1 MNHASL
7 AVRNLKRRPVRSVL
21 TVLGVALAVGSFITL
36 YGLSRS
42 IDENVGQM
50 LGERG
55 IHLSI
60 ARRGTADLFGGTIP
74 LSLASQ
80 FAAVPGVTAIA
91 GELIALAETD
101 ENVHVLA
108 LGWTD
113 GSFLWTNLPL
123 LAGRMPHGGERGIA
137 LIGSDVASALGK
149 RIGDRLELLGLSFEI
164 IGITDFR
171 SIITRNAAILPLED
185 LQEAIF
191 RPGAVTFLHVRVAH
205 PGDAVEIER
214 ISRTIEAMS
223 EVRVST
229 NDSVMHSDQQAELL
243 RAVSSA
249 MAWVALS
256 MGILMVLNTLLMAVL
271 ERTREIGMLS
281 AIGWSGVR
289 IMGSIVIE
297 GLILSAIGG
306 AVGALFGM
314 AGSHLLSSISA
325 IGRYLTISPSFGLI
339 ATSAIAAVL
348 LGIIGSL
355 YPAWLAT
362 RQDPA
367 TALDR
372 P

>member
-1 MNHASL
+1 LNHVSL
-7 AVRNLKRRPVRSVL
+7 AVRNLKRRPVRSLL

-50 LGERG
+50 LDERG

-101 ENVHVLA
+101 DNVHVLA
-108 LGWTD
+108 LGWAD

-123 LAGRMPHGGERGIA
+123 LAGRMPHGGERGVA
-137 LIGSDVASALGK
+137 LIGSDVANALGK
-149 RIGDRLELLGLSFEI
+149 RIGDRLVLLGLSFEI
-164 IGITDFR
+164 IGITDYR
-171 SIITRNAAILPLED
+171 SIITRNALIVPLED

-191 RPGAVTFLHVRVAH
+191 RPGAVTFLHLRVAH
-205 PGDAVEIER
+205 PGDVAEIDR
-214 ISRTIEAMS
+214 ISKAIEAMS
-223 EVRVST
+223 DVRVST
-229 NDSVMHSDQQAELL
+229 NDSVMHNDEQAELL

-271 ERTREIGMLS
+271 ERTREIGILS
-281 AIGWSGVR
+281 AIGWSEMRV
-289 IMGSIVIE
+289 MGSLVIE
-297 GLILSAIGG
+297 GLMLSAIGG

-314 AGSHLLSSISA
+314 VGSHLLSGISA
-325 IGRYLTISPSFGLI
+325 IGRYLTISPSVGLI

-348 LGIIGSL
+348 LGIFGSL
-355 YPAWLAT
+355 YPAWLST